1 MPSGILCRRSLYYTQ
16 VTVARSHAGQ
26 PPDWAQG
33 LVQDIQHRMRI
44 SIFAAIAAGLAA
56 LMAWSGAEAAEA
68 EIRSF
73 SFECETPDG
82 RVVKPLHGD
91 IEGDT
96 YTDLPAQRAQCLGTI
111 DRKIALCW
119 ENTRFATDAENQEF
133 ADCLP
138 TFRDLARAC
147 VGHFSFERSKCGT
160 EDPLQVDDVAGEQ
173 EDEGALETTLGGRH
187 RVKPVN
193 RLMSAREA
201 ANIRTGPSPDYDI
214 VGTVMS
220 GDELHVT
227 GEVRGRDWLRVA
239 YPRSGD
245 ESYIYG
251 PLLKLVRQLPR
262 ATESTAT
269 PSVQVEAA
277 TPSAEVEASTPPAAE
292 ASASPQASGPSWS
305 IAENQPCEVWNYGNT
320 DYEPLTWSGPCM
332 NGKAS
337 GSGRLVFRSGEGVY
351 DGAMQGGKMHGRG
364 VLDWANGLR
373 YEGELRDGKQ
383 HGQGTLTQA
392 TGAHYVGGWREGR
405 PHGQGTYMQ
414 ADGTIFE
421 GDWRDGCFGARAG
434 RWASIGTTAAACG
447 FE

>member
-1 MPSGILCRRSLYYTQ
+1 MPSRILRRRSLYYTQ
-16 VTVARSHAGQ
+16 ATVARTRARRSQ
-26 PPDWAQG
+26 DWAQG
-33 LVQDIQHRMRI
+33 LVQDMQHRMCI
-44 SIFAAIAAGLAA
+44 SIFAALAAGLAA
-56 LMAWSGAEAAEA
+56 LMLWSGAEAAEA

-73 SFECETPDG
+73 SFECEMPDG
-82 RVVKPLHGD
+82 RVLKPLHGD
-91 IEGDT
+91 IEGGT

-119 ENTRFATDAENQEF
+119 ENTRFASEAENEEL

-138 TFRDLARAC
+138 KFRDQARAC
-147 VGHFSFERSKCGT
+147 VGHFSFERSKCET
-160 EDPLQVDDVAGEQ
+160 EDSLTVDDVAGEQ
-173 EDEGALETTLGGRH
+173 EDEVALETTLEGRH
-187 RVKPVN
+187 RVKPLN

-201 ANIRTGPSPDYDI
+201 ANVRTGPSPDYDI
-214 VGTVMS
+214 VGTVMP

-227 GEVRGRDWLRVA
+227 GEVRGRDWLRVE

-245 ESYIYG
+245 EAYIYG
-251 PLLKLVRQLPR
+251 PLLRLVKQLPR
-262 ATESTAT
+262 ATESA
-269 PSVQVEAA
+269 SA
-277 TPSAEVEASTPPAAE
+277 PSADEAP
-292 ASASPQASGPSWS
+292 ASPQASGPSWS

-392 TGAHYVGGWREGR
+392 TGARYVGGWREGR
-405 PHGQGTYMQ
+405 PHGHGSYTQ
-414 ADGTIFE
+414 ADGAIFE
-421 GDWRDGCFGARAG
+421 GDWRDGCFGEREG